1 MDILEPFLKV
11 FLLVFL
17 AEFGDKSQLVCMT
30 LSARYAL
37 MPVLIGSALAFSLL
51 NLVAVLFGASIAE
64 YLPSH
69 IVFLIVGIL
78 FLFFGVQSLRAQDEE
93 DATAPNLG
101 RGVVVSVFLLIFF
114 AELGDK
120 TQLAVAAMAAVE
132 SVWIVW
138 IAGTSAL
145 LMTSLL
151 GIWFG
156 RLLMQKISLKL
167 IHRGAGA
174 LFIIFSLLSFR
185 QLYAVLV

>member
-37 MPVLIGSALAFSLL
+37 MPVLIGSALAYSLL

-64 YLPSH
+64 YLPAH

-120 TQLAVAAMAAVE
+120 TQLAVVAMAAVE
-132 SVWIVW
+132 SVWVVW
-138 IAGTSAL
+138 MAGTSAL

-167 IHRGAGA
+167 IHRGAGT
-174 LFIIFSLLSFR
+174 LFIVFSFLSFQ
-185 QLYAVLV
+185 QLYVVLV